1 MDQQDKTGD
10 TTPLKEDDS
19 HIKTI
24 SNEAKKESSEM
35 WDEDDE
41 YNVDPQKAAEEK
53 MLKEEQDL

>member
-1 MDQQDKTGD
+1 
-10 TTPLKEDDS
+10 
-19 HIKTI
+19 
-24 SNEAKKESSEM
+24 M